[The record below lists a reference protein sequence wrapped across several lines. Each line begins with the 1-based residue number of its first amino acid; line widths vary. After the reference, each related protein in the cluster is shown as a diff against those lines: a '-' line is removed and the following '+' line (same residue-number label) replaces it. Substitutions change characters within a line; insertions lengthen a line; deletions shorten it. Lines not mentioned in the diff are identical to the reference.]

1 MQGNGFATRR
11 ANGRYVR
18 VALCA
23 STVLA
28 GLMISPPAAAL
39 AQAAGATVSPV
50 QNVDDAEGATGE
62 VIVVTARKR
71 EEAALDVPM
80 SISVLSGDR
89 LEKLGVR
96 NLRDVGSLFP
106 GVSFNDSNGSGGE
119 FSIRGLTSAGSG
131 SDTSIGLYLDD
142 VFVGSEGAMSQ
153 RLYDLKNVQ
162 VLRGPQGTLFGRN
175 TVAGAINIIT
185 RKPEPEFGGSV
196 DVTIGN
202 YGLRQFGAM
211 LNVPIISDR
220 LMARVNF
227 VDRERDGYLRNAAV
241 QGARGNE
248 IGRAHVCTPVTNAPR
263 LCRLLC

>member
-1 MQGNGFATRR
+1 
-11 ANGRYVR
+11 
-18 VALCA
+18 
-23 STVLA
+23 
-28 GLMISPPAAAL
+28 MISPPAAAL

-131 SDTSIGLYLDD
+131 SDTS
-142 VFVGSEGAMSQ
+142 
-153 RLYDLKNVQ
+153 K
-162 VLRGPQGTLFGRN
+162 
-175 TVAGAINIIT
+175 
-185 RKPEPEFGGSV
+185 
-196 DVTIGN
+196 
-202 YGLRQFGAM
+202 
-211 LNVPIISDR
+211 
-220 LMARVNF
+220 
-227 VDRERDGYLRNAAV
+227 
-241 QGARGNE
+241 
-248 IGRAHVCTPVTNAPR
+248 IGRASGRERVCT
-263 LCRLLC
+263 